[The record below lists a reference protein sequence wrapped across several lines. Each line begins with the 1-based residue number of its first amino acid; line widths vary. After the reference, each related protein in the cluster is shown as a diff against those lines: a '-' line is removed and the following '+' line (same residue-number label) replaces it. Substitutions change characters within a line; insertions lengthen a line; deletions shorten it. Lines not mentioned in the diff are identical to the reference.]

1 MKWNVEKI
9 KENTVKES
17 QKEIKVNGEMHVF
30 SKQNHLVFATEKKK
44 LE

>member
-30 SKQNHLVFATEKKK
+30 SK
-44 LE
+44 